1 MSYDFSPLKKRTDK
15 VKEWLAGEFA
25 LIRTGRAAP
34 AILDSIKINSY
45 GAMTP
50 INHVGTVSVEDA
62 RTLRVVP
69 WDKGH
74 VKVIEKAI
82 NDAGLGL
89 SVNSSEDGVRVIF
102 PELTAERR
110 QGLTKLARGKLE
122 EARMSLRQE
131 RDEVWSDIQKKEK
144 EGSLTEDEK
153 FRFKED
159 MQKIIDTANKELDD
173 MLLRKEREISN

>member
-1 MSYDFSPLKKRTDK
+1 MPYDFAPLKKRTDK
-15 VKEWLAGEFA
+15 IKEWLQGEFS

-34 AILDSIKINSY
+34 AILDSIKVNSY
-45 GAMTP
+45 GNMTP
-50 INHVGTVSVEDA
+50 INHVGTVTVEDA
-62 RTLRVVP
+62 RTLRIAP

-74 VKVIEKAI
+74 VKLIEKAI

-110 QGLTKLARGKLE
+110 AGLTKLAGTKLE
-122 EARMSLRQE
+122 EARVSLRQE
-131 RDEVWSDIQKKEK
+131 RDDVWGDIQKKEK
-144 EGSLTEDEK
+144 EGTLTEDEK

-159 MQKIIDTANKELDD
+159 MQKIVDATNKELDG
-173 MLLRKEREISN
+173 MLERKEREISA